1 MKSKKT
7 EKITVEILA
16 TKLDKLVKVVA
27 EGFSG
32 VHREL
37 EKKADKTDI
46 LEVQGDIANLANT
59 TKLGFDEVH
68 EKLDTK
74 ASKSDID
81 GIKQRLSNLDY
92 RFDTVATHERRILRL
107 EKEASIA

>member
-1 MKSKKT
+1 MPK
-7 EKITVEILA
+7 EKIT
-16 TKLDKLVKVVA
+16 
-27 EGFSG
+27 
-32 VHREL
+32 L
-37 EKKADKTDI
+37 EKLASIVENGFKKMNLVLAEKSDKTDI
-46 LEVQGDIANLANT
+46 GSVKQDIDSVKQDIANLANA

-92 RFDTVATHERRILRL
+92 RFDTVATHERRVLRL
-107 EKEASIA
+107 EKEVHFV